1 LGRFARAAGVNDA
14 DNDGPAIVRDL
25 GALEADA
32 LLGALVPAW
41 VDSCNVP
48 AVLGVNILV
57 QEFAVAGGL
66 IVCF

>member
-1 LGRFARAAGVNDA
+1 MGRFARAAGVNDA
-14 DNDGPAIVRDL
+14 DNNGPAVVRDL

-41 VDSCNVP
+41 VDGRNVP

-57 QEFAVAGGL
+57 QEFAIAGGL
-66 IVCF
+66 FVCF